1 MTTTRSPISTR
12 GPARR
17 RADMAVLGGVRP
29 PLAAL
34 PVLLAL
40 VAGLTVFAIGSDAER
55 GVPEAVLSS
64 QQHIAE
70 DGAVALQGAVDE
82 SVSDLRAAA
91 ADFGGSRPVPAD
103 ATLTRL
109 DRPSRKWRGTA
120 VVDLATGRLL
130 AAQGEAVPLGKVSLR
145 GLPANP
151 PPRLVRDDSGITR
164 LLVFAT
170 LSQGGRP
177 ELLVAS
183 QSLKP
188 PGISVGRNHT
198 LEVVDRDGATLVS
211 AGPGSGTD
219 RARALAATAAR
230 EARSKGPSDTAAG
243 GFDGPSGSLVGAAD
257 GSARTAV
264 GYAGV
269 ARAPAAKESPSSA
282 LGLTVVTTVRTRSQ
296 GAGTGDLRLAL
307 VAAAVLLALAAGVT
321 AALHLVLQ
329 RPLLRL
335 RREARRLASGDLSVP
350 VRVSRFGEPSR
361 IGAAL
366 EALRR
371 QLGGGGGTSQETVA
385 QPPAGRRASPG
396 TGEGRRR
403 LGLRTVLAVCAFALL
418 AWPAS
423 MLLTLGSTWPHP
435 AGVVP
440 RLISDD
446 QRERTET
453 TADRVRRGIN
463 DGYEDLARLA
473 TVIDASRPEQTRRTL
488 DSSLEQHGR
497 YRSLYVV
504 DGAGE
509 ILARAGDEPR
519 TPKRDRVRPGVEQTN
534 TSGTEPVLAAV
545 AAQPV
550 KGAPTRSGRR
560 YVVGEFK
567 VQYLAGILSRP
578 GLGSVWLVDAGHRV
592 IASNKGFV
600 AFGRVSDGRLRARL
614 AALRTTRGSAELL
627 LGWRDPAVA
636 AVAPFNDKPG
646 VANALGW
653 KVASIRPVFWIG
665 LPEYEAQRRIMLVGL
680 LGVTAGAFCLGWLY
694 LVVVRPLREVAKGAQ
709 ALAGGDRRTVLYPR
723 YHDEVG
729 SLARSLELIRQRLP
743 RTDAPPAP
751 GSPDGAPATSAST
764 SPSGP
769 GPRS

>member
-1 MTTTRSPISTR
+1 
-12 GPARR
+12 
-17 RADMAVLGGVRP
+17 MAVLGGVRP

-40 VAGLTVFAIGSDAER
+40 VAGLTVFAVGSDAQR

-70 DGAVALQGAVDE
+70 DGAVALQGAVDQ
-82 SVSDLRAAA
+82 SVTDLRAAA
-91 ADFGGSRPVPAD
+91 ADFAGSKSVPAD
-103 ATLTRL
+103 AMLTRL
-109 DRPSRKWRGTA
+109 DRAYRKWRGTA
-120 VVDLATGRLL
+120 VVDLSTGRLL
-130 AAQGEAVPLGKVSLR
+130 ASHGEAVPLGKVNLR

-151 PPRLVRDDSGITR
+151 PPRLVRDDSGVTR
-164 LLVFAT
+164 LLAFAT
-170 LSQGGRP
+170 LSQGGRQ

-198 LEVVDRDGATLVS
+198 LDVVDRDGSTLTS

-219 RARALAATAAR
+219 RARALAGTAAR
-230 EARSKGPSDTAAG
+230 EAQGKAPSDTAAVG

-257 GSARTAV
+257 GNARTAV
-264 GYAGV
+264 GYASV
-269 ARAPAAKESPSSA
+269 ARGPATKESPSSA
-282 LGLTVVTTVRTRSQ
+282 LGLTVVTTVRTERH

-307 VAAAVLLALAAGVT
+307 LAAAVLLTLAAGVT
-321 AALHLVLQ
+321 VALHMLVQ
-329 RPLLRL
+329 RPVLRL
-335 RREARRLASGDLSVP
+335 RREAQRLGSGDLTAPVHVP
-350 VRVSRFGEPSR
+350 RFAEPARVG
-361 IGAAL
+361 IAL
-366 EALRR
+366 EALRH
-371 QLGGGGGTSQETVA
+371 QLRGGGGPSQETVA
-385 QPPAGRRASPG
+385 RPPAKGRVLPW
-396 TGEGRRR
+396 TGKGRRR
-403 LGLRTVLAVCAFALL
+403 LGLRTVLVVCALALL

-423 MLLTLGSTWPHP
+423 TLLTLAGSWPHP
-435 AGVVP
+435 TAVVP

-446 QRERTET
+446 QRQRTQT

-463 DGYEDLARLA
+463 DGYADLARLA
-473 TVIDASRPEQTRRTL
+473 TVVDASRSEEAGKVL
-488 DSSLEQHGR
+488 DRSLQQHGR

-509 ILARAGDEPR
+509 ILVRAGDEPR
-519 TPKRDRVRPGVEQTN
+519 TPKKVRIRPGVMQTN

-545 AAQPV
+545 AAQQV
-550 KGAPTRSGRR
+550 KGAPARSGRR

-578 GLGSVWLVDAGHRV
+578 GLGSVWLVDSAHRV

-600 AFGRVSDGRLRARL
+600 AFGRVSDGRLRAQLKDVRK
-614 AALRTTRGSAELL
+614 TKGSAELL

-636 AVAPFNDKPG
+636 AVAPFNDKRG
-646 VANALGW
+646 VAGALRW
-653 KVASIRPVFWIG
+653 SVASIRPVFWIG

-680 LGVTAGAFCLGWLY
+680 LGVTTGALCLGWLH
-694 LVVVRPLREVAKGAQ
+694 LVVVRPLREIARGAE
-709 ALAGGDRRTVLYPR
+709 ALAAGDRRTVLYPR
-723 YHDEVG
+723 HHDEVG

-743 RTDAPPAP
+743 RADAPPAS
-751 GSPDGAPATSAST
+751 GSPDGSPTASP
-764 SPSGP
+764 SLSGP

>member
-1 MTTTRSPISTR
+1 M
-12 GPARR
+12 
-17 RADMAVLGGVRP
+17 RP

-40 VAGLTVFAIGSDAER
+40 VAGLTVFAVGSDAER

-70 DGAVALQGAVDE
+70 DGAVALQGAVDQ
-82 SVSDLRAAA
+82 SVTDLRAAA
-91 ADFGGSRPVPAD
+91 ADFGGSTSVPAD
-103 ATLTRL
+103 GMLTRL
-109 DRPSRKWRGTA
+109 DRAYRKWRGTA
-120 VVDLATGRLL
+120 VVDLPTGRLL
-130 AAQGEAVPLGKVSLR
+130 ASHGEAVPLGKVDLR

-151 PPRLVRDDSGITR
+151 PPRLVRDDSGVIR

-170 LSQGGRP
+170 LSQGGRQ
-177 ELLVAS
+177 ELLVAF
-183 QSLKP
+183 QSLKL

-198 LEVVDRDGATLVS
+198 LNVVDRDGATLTS
-211 AGPGSGTD
+211 TGPGSGTD
-219 RARALAATAAR
+219 RAKALAGTAAR
-230 EARSKGPSDTAAG
+230 EAQRKGTSDTAAAG

-257 GSARTAV
+257 GNTRTAV

-269 ARAPAAKESPSSA
+269 ARGLATKQSPSSA
-282 LGLTVVTTVRTRSQ
+282 LGLTVVTTVRTERH

-307 VAAAVLLALAAGVT
+307 LAAAVLLALAAGVT
-321 AALHLVLQ
+321 AALHMVVQ
-329 RPLLRL
+329 RPVLRL
-335 RREARRLASGDLSVP
+335 RREARRLGSGDLTAPVHVP
-350 VRVSRFGEPSR
+350 RFGEPAR
-361 IGAAL
+361 VGAAL

-371 QLGGGGGTSQETVA
+371 QLRGRGGPSQEAVA
-385 QPPAGRRASPG
+385 QPPAKGRVLPG
-396 TGEGRRR
+396 TGKGRRR
-403 LGLRTVLAVCAFALL
+403 LGLRTVLVVCAFALL

-435 AGVVP
+435 AAVVP
-440 RLISDD
+440 RLITDD
-446 QRERTET
+446 QRQRTET

-463 DGYEDLARLA
+463 DGYADLAHLA
-473 TVIDASRPEQTRRTL
+473 TVIDASRPQEAREIL
-488 DSSLEQHGR
+488 DRSLEQHGR

-504 DGAGE
+504 DGAGA
-509 ILARAGDEPR
+509 ILVHAGGEPR
-519 TPKRDRVRPGVEQTN
+519 TPKRVRIRPGVMQTN
-534 TSGTEPVLAAV
+534 TSGKEPVLAAV
-545 AAQPV
+545 AARPV
-550 KGAPTRSGRR
+550 EGAPAGAGRR

-567 VQYLAGILSRP
+567 VQYLVGILSRP
-578 GLGSVWLVDAGHRV
+578 GLGSVWLVDSAHRV

-600 AFGRVSDGRLRARL
+600 AFGRVSDGRLRAQL
-614 AALRTTRGSAELL
+614 KAVRTTKGSAELL
-627 LGWRDPAVA
+627 LGWRNPAVA
-636 AVAPFNDKPG
+636 AVAPFNEKLG
-646 VANALGW
+646 VASALGW

-680 LGVTAGAFCLGWLY
+680 LGLTTGALCLGWLH
-694 LVVVRPLREVAKGAQ
+694 LVVVRPLREIAQ
-709 ALAGGDRRTVLYPR
+709 HAEALAAGDRRTVLYPR

-751 GSPDGAPATSAST
+751 GSPDGAPTPST

>member
-1 MTTTRSPISTR
+1 M
-12 GPARR
+12 
-17 RADMAVLGGVRP
+17 RP

-40 VAGLTVFAIGSDAER
+40 VAGLTVFAVGSDAER

-70 DGAVALQGAVDE
+70 DGAVALQGAVDQ
-82 SVSDLRAAA
+82 SVTDLRTAA
-91 ADFGGSRPVPAD
+91 ADFAGAKSVPAD
-103 ATLTRL
+103 GMLTRL
-109 DRPSRKWRGTA
+109 NRTYPKWRGTA
-120 VVDLATGRLL
+120 VVDQSTGRLL
-130 AAQGEAVPLGKVSLR
+130 AAQGEALPLGKVNLR

-151 PPRLVRDDSGITR
+151 PPRLVRDDSGVTR
-164 LLVFAT
+164 LLAFAT
-170 LSQGGRP
+170 LSQGGRQ

-183 QSLKP
+183 QSVKL
-188 PGISVGRNHT
+188 PGISVGRKHT
-198 LEVVDRDGATLVS
+198 LNVVDRDGATLTS
-211 AGPGSGTD
+211 TGPGAGTD
-219 RARALAATAAR
+219 QAKALAGTAAR
-230 EARSKGPSDTAAG
+230 EAQTKGPSDTADAG
-243 GFDGPSGSLVGAAD
+243 GFDGPSGSLVPAAD
-257 GSARTAV
+257 GNTRTAV
-264 GYAGV
+264 GYAAV
-269 ARAPAAKESPSSA
+269 ARGLASKESPSSA
-282 LGLTVVTTVRTRSQ
+282 LGLTVVTTVPTERHE
-296 GAGTGDLRLAL
+296 AGTGDLRLAL
-307 VAAAVLLALAAGVT
+307 LAAAVLLALAAGVT
-321 AALHLVLQ
+321 AALHLLVQ

-335 RREARRLASGDLSVP
+335 RREAQRLGSGDLTAP
-350 VRVSRFGEPSR
+350 VHVSRFGEPAR
-361 IGAAL
+361 VGAAL

-371 QLGGGGGTSQETVA
+371 QLRGRGGGEPSQETVA
-385 QPPAGRRASPG
+385 QPPAKGRVPLG
-396 TGEGRRR
+396 TGKSRRR

-423 MLLTLGSTWPHP
+423 MLLTLGSTWPR
-435 AGVVP
+435 AAAVVP

-446 QRERTET
+446 QRQRTET

-463 DGYEDLARLA
+463 DGYADLTHLA
-473 TVIDASRPEQTRRTL
+473 TVIDASRSEEAREVL
-488 DSSLEQHGR
+488 DRSLEQHGR

-504 DGAGE
+504 DGTGK

-519 TPKRDRVRPGVEQTN
+519 TATKARISPGVRQTN

-550 KGAPTRSGRR
+550 KGAPARSGRH

-567 VQYLAGILSRP
+567 VQYLTGILNRP
-578 GLGSVWLVDAGHRV
+578 GLGSVWLVDSAHRV

-600 AFGRVSDGRLRARL
+600 AFGQVSDSRLRARMK
-614 AALRTTRGSAELL
+614 ADRTTKGSAELL
-627 LGWRDPAVA
+627 LGRRDPAVA
-636 AVAPFNDKPG
+636 AVAPFQNKLG
-646 VANALGW
+646 VAGALGW

-680 LGVTAGAFCLGWLY
+680 LGVTAGALCISWLY
-694 LVVVRPLREVAKGAQ
+694 LVVVRPLREVARGAE
-709 ALAGGDRRTVLYPR
+709 ALAAGDRRTVLYPR

-729 SLARSLELIRQRLP
+729 SVARSLELIRQRLP

-751 GSPDGAPATSAST
+751 GSPDGAPTSSI

>member
-1 MTTTRSPISTR
+1 M
-12 GPARR
+12 
-17 RADMAVLGGVRP
+17 RP

-34 PVLLAL
+34 LVLLAL
-40 VAGLTVFAIGSDAER
+40 VAGLTVFAVGSDAER

-70 DGAVALQGAVDE
+70 DGAVALQGSVDQ
-82 SVSDLRAAA
+82 SVTDLRAAA
-91 ADFGGSRPVPAD
+91 ADFGGSRSVPAD
-103 ATLTRL
+103 AMLTRL
-109 DRPSRKWRGTA
+109 DRTYRKWRGTA
-120 VVDLATGRLL
+120 VVDLSTGRLL
-130 AAQGEAVPLGKVSLR
+130 ASQGEAVPLGKVNLR

-151 PPRLVRDDSGITR
+151 PPRLVRDDSGVTR
-164 LLVFAT
+164 LLAFAT
-170 LSQGGRP
+170 LSQGGRQ

-183 QSLKP
+183 QSLKL

-198 LEVVDRDGATLVS
+198 LNVVDRDGATLAA

-219 RARALAATAAR
+219 RAKALAGTAAR
-230 EARSKGPSDTAAG
+230 EAQSKGPSDTAAAG
-243 GFDGPSGSLVGAAD
+243 GFDGPSGSLVRAAD
-257 GSARTAV
+257 GDTRNAV
-264 GYAGV
+264 GYASV
-269 ARAPAAKESPSSA
+269 ARGPASKESPSSA
-282 LGLTVVTTVRTRSQ
+282 LGLTVVTTVRTEPH

-307 VAAAVLLALAAGVT
+307 LVAAVLLALAAGVT
-321 AALHLVLQ
+321 AVLHLVVQ

-335 RREARRLASGDLSVP
+335 RREAQRIGSGDLTVP
-350 VRVSRFGEPSR
+350 VRVPRFGEPAR
-361 IGAAL
+361 AGAAL

-371 QLGGGGGTSQETVA
+371 QLRGRSGPSWETVA
-385 QPPAGRRASPG
+385 QPPAKRRVPLG
-396 TGEGRRR
+396 TGKGRRR
-403 LGLRTVLAVCAFALL
+403 LGLRTVLVVCAFALL
-418 AWPAS
+418 AWPTS
-423 MLLTLGSTWPHP
+423 MLLTLGSTFPHP
-435 AGVVP
+435 AAIVP

-446 QRERTET
+446 QRQRTET

-463 DGYEDLARLA
+463 DGYADLAHLA
-473 TVIDASRPEQTRRTL
+473 TVIDAPRSQEARKVL
-488 DSSLEQHGR
+488 DRSLEQHGR

-509 ILARAGDEPR
+509 ILVRAGDEPR
-519 TPKRDRVRPGVEQTN
+519 TPKKVRIRPGVMQTN

-545 AAQPV
+545 AAQQV
-550 KGAPTRSGRR
+550 KGAPARTGRR

-567 VQYLAGILSRP
+567 VQYLAGILNRP
-578 GLGSVWLVDAGHRV
+578 GLGSVWLVDSAHRV

-614 AALRTTRGSAELL
+614 AAVRTTEGSAELL

-636 AVAPFNDKPG
+636 AVAPFNGKLG
-646 VANALGW
+646 VASALGW

-680 LGVTAGAFCLGWLY
+680 LGVTTGALCLGWLY
-694 LVVVRPLREVAKGAQ
+694 LVVVRPLRDITQGAE
-709 ALAGGDRRTVLYPR
+709 ALAAGDRRTVLYPR

-751 GSPDGAPATSAST
+751 ASQDGSPTAST
-764 SPSGP
+764 SLSGP

>member
-1 MTTTRSPISTR
+1 MQ

-17 RADMAVLGGVRP
+17 RAHTAVLGGVRP

-40 VAGLTVFAIGSDAER
+40 VAGLTVFAVGSDAER

-70 DGAVALQGAVDE
+70 DGAVALQGAVDQ
-82 SVSDLRAAA
+82 SVTDLRAAA
-91 ADFGGSRPVPAD
+91 ADFGGSKSLPAD
-103 ATLTRL
+103 GILTRL
-109 DRPSRKWRGTA
+109 DRAYRKWRGTA
-120 VVDLATGRLL
+120 VVDVSTGRLL
-130 AAQGEAVPLGKVSLR
+130 ASHGEAVPLGKVNLR
-145 GLPANP
+145 GLPTDP

-164 LLVFAT
+164 LLTFAT
-170 LSQGGRP
+170 LSQGGRQ

-198 LEVVDRDGATLVS
+198 LNVVDRDGATLAS

-219 RARALAATAAR
+219 RAKALAGTAAR
-230 EARSKGPSDTAAG
+230 EAQSKGPSDTAAG
-243 GFDGPSGSLVGAAD
+243 GGFAGPSGSLVGAAD
-257 GSARTAV
+257 GNRRTAV
-264 GYAGV
+264 GYAAV
-269 ARAPAAKESPSSA
+269 ARAPATQESPSSA
-282 LGLTVVTTVRTRSQ
+282 LGLTVVTTVRTEPH

-307 VAAAVLLALAAGVT
+307 LAAAVLLTLAAGVT
-321 AALHLVLQ
+321 VALHMVLQ
-329 RPLLRL
+329 RPVLRL
-335 RREARRLASGDLSVP
+335 RRAAQRIGSGDLTAP
-350 VRVSRFGEPSR
+350 VRVPCFGEPAR

-366 EALRR
+366 EALRL
-371 QLGGGGGTSQETVA
+371 QLRGRGGPSQQTVA
-385 QPPAGRRASPG
+385 QPPARKRVLLG
-396 TGEGRRR
+396 TGKGRRR
-403 LGLRTVLAVCAFALL
+403 LGLRTVLVVCAFALL
-418 AWPAS
+418 AWPTS
-423 MLLTLGSTWPHP
+423 MVLTLAGSLPRP
-435 AGVVP
+435 AAVVP

-446 QRERTET
+446 QRQRTET

-463 DGYEDLARLA
+463 DGYADLAHLA
-473 TVIDASRPEQTRRTL
+473 TVIDTSRSEEARTVL
-488 DSSLEQHGR
+488 YRSLEQHGR

-504 DGAGE
+504 DGVGR
-509 ILARAGDEPR
+509 ILVRAGDGPR
-519 TPKRDRVRPGVEQTN
+519 TPKKARIRPGVLQTN

-545 AAQPV
+545 AAQQV
-550 KGAPTRSGRR
+550 KGAPTRAGRR

-567 VQYLAGILSRP
+567 VQYLAGILNRP
-578 GLGSVWLVDAGHRV
+578 GLGSVWLVDSAHRV

-600 AFGRVSDGRLRARL
+600 AFGRVSDGRLRTQLQAVP
-614 AALRTTRGSAELL
+614 RTKGSAELL

-636 AVAPFNDKPG
+636 AVAPFHDKRG
-646 VANALGW
+646 VASALGW
-653 KVASIRPVFWIG
+653 EVASIRPVFWLG

-680 LGVTAGAFCLGWLY
+680 LGVTTGALCLGWLY
-694 LVVVRPLREVAKGAQ
+694 LVVVRPLRDLTQDAE
-709 ALAGGDRRTVLYPR
+709 ALAAGDRRTVLYPR

-743 RTDAPPAP
+743 RADAPPAP
-751 GSPDGAPATSAST
+751 GSPDSAPTPST